1 MCSEKSWFFSCVL
14 GALLTGNKMDTTNLA
29 TLFAP
34 NLLHTFAE
42 DTAAAAKQMGQI
54 SQTPGASQ
62 TQTTCSASL
71 ASPHKPLM
79 DPATDRSD
87 HVAVLRLLI
96 EKRDVIF
103 ELPSVELNDV
113 YLYLQEHFPDVLDAL
128 LRRRSA
134 LAGDE

>member
-1 MCSEKSWFFSCVL
+1 
-14 GALLTGNKMDTTNLA
+14 MDTTNLA

-42 DTAAAAKQMGQI
+42 DTAAAAKQMGHINQHPG
-54 SQTPGASQ
+54 STSGQPTPSVP
-62 TQTTCSASL
+62 SS
-71 ASPHKPLM
+71 SPHKPLI

>member
-1 MCSEKSWFFSCVL
+1 
-14 GALLTGNKMDTTNLA
+14 MDTTNLA

-54 SQTPGASQ
+54 VQHPGHSMSQPTAQ
-62 TQTTCSASL
+62 TAPTS
-71 ASPHKPLM
+71 SPHKPLM

-113 YLYLQEHFPDVLDAL
+113 YLFLQEHFPDVLDAL

>member
-1 MCSEKSWFFSCVL
+1 
-14 GALLTGNKMDTTNLA
+14 MDTTNLA

-42 DTAAAAKQMGQI
+42 DTAAAVKQIGHM
-54 SQTPGASQ
+54 SQAGGSTV
-62 TQTTCSASL
+62 SASSIHIPPTPSL
-71 ASPHKPLM
+71 MTQASVTSSATSNAKPLI

>member
-1 MCSEKSWFFSCVL
+1 
-14 GALLTGNKMDTTNLA
+14 MDTTNLA

-42 DTAAAAKQMGQI
+42 DTAAAVKQMGNITQHA
-54 SQTPGASQ
+54 SSTNMASQ
-62 TQTTCSASL
+62 VSATSIHIATPTISCSS
-71 ASPHKPLM
+71 SKPLI
-79 DPATDRSD
+79 DPTTDRSD
-87 HVAVLRLLI
+87 HVAALRLLI

-113 YLYLQEHFPDVLDAL
+113 YLYLQESFPDVLDAL

>member
-1 MCSEKSWFFSCVL
+1 
-14 GALLTGNKMDTTNLA
+14 MDTTNLA

-42 DTAAAAKQMGQI
+42 DTVAAAKQIGQI
-54 SQTPGASQ
+54 SQTSGSISSQ
-62 TQTTCSASL
+62 PTSPVSL
-71 ASPHKPLM
+71 SSPHKPLM

-134 LAGDE
+134 LAGEE

>member
-1 MCSEKSWFFSCVL
+1 
-14 GALLTGNKMDTTNLA
+14 MDTTNLA

-54 SQTPGASQ
+54 AQNPGSTSSQPTSPTVS
-62 TQTTCSASL
+62 SL
-71 ASPHKPLM
+71 SSPHKPLM

-113 YLYLQEHFPDVLDAL
+113 YLFLQEHFPDVLDAL

>member
-1 MCSEKSWFFSCVL
+1 M
-14 GALLTGNKMDTTNLA
+14 LTGNKMDTTNLS

-54 SQTPGASQ
+54 VQHSGSTLSQPTS
-62 TQTTCSASL
+62 SALPSS
-71 ASPHKPLM
+71 SPHKPLM

-103 ELPSVELNDV
+103 ELPSVELNVV
-113 YLYLQEHFPDVLDAL
+113 YLSLQELFPDFLDAL

>member
-1 MCSEKSWFFSCVL
+1 
-14 GALLTGNKMDTTNLA
+14 MDTTNLA

-134 LAGDE
+134 LAGDEWV

>member
-1 MCSEKSWFFSCVL
+1 
-14 GALLTGNKMDTTNLA
+14 MDTTNLA

-42 DTAAAAKQMGQI
+42 DTAAAAKQMGHIIQHPG
-54 SQTPGASQ
+54 STPGQPTHSVP
-62 TQTTCSASL
+62 TS
-71 ASPHKPLM
+71 SPHKPLI

>member
-1 MCSEKSWFFSCVL
+1 
-14 GALLTGNKMDTTNLA
+14 MDTTNLA

-42 DTAAAAKQMGQI
+42 DTAAAVKQMGSITQHASSTNMS
-54 SQTPGASQ
+54 SQVSATSIHIPTPTLS
-62 TQTTCSASL
+62 SAS
-71 ASPHKPLM
+71 SKPLI
-79 DPATDRSD
+79 DPTTDRSD
-87 HVAVLRLLI
+87 HVAALRLLI

-113 YLYLQEHFPDVLDAL
+113 YLYLQESFPDVLDAL

>member
-1 MCSEKSWFFSCVL
+1 M
-14 GALLTGNKMDTTNLA
+14 GNKMDTTNLA

-42 DTAAAAKQMGQI
+42 DTAAAVKQMGQI
-54 SQTPGASQ
+54 TQHPAMQNSAVSQPTS
-62 TQTTCSASL
+62 SL
-71 ASPHKPLM
+71 PSLSPHKPLM

-113 YLYLQEHFPDVLDAL
+113 YLFLQEHFPDVLDAL

>member
-1 MCSEKSWFFSCVL
+1 M
-14 GALLTGNKMDTTNLA
+14 LTGNKMDTTNLS

-54 SQTPGASQ
+54 IQHSGSTLSQPTSSTLPS
-62 TQTTCSASL
+62 S
-71 ASPHKPLM
+71 SPHKPLM

>member
-1 MCSEKSWFFSCVL
+1 
-14 GALLTGNKMDTTNLA
+14 MDTTNLA

-54 SQTPGASQ
+54 IQHSGSTLSQPTSSVLPS
-62 TQTTCSASL
+62 S
-71 ASPHKPLM
+71 SPHKPLM

-113 YLYLQEHFPDVLDAL
+113 YIYLQEHFPDVLDAL

-134 LAGDE
+134 LAGDEYV

>member
-1 MCSEKSWFFSCVL
+1 
-14 GALLTGNKMDTTNLA
+14 
-29 TLFAP
+29 
-34 NLLHTFAE
+34 
-42 DTAAAAKQMGQI
+42 
-54 SQTPGASQ
+54 
-62 TQTTCSASL
+62 
-71 ASPHKPLM
+71 M

-128 LRRRSA
+128 LRRRYTDTRHHTSELPDLSLEVAKEASSA
-134 LAGDE
+134 SGLEGDDQLGSPLGKQGKKYVRRRYTDRPALGQFRKFYDSEEAMRIKPKRIEPCR